1 MLVLVYNSIPETQ
14 TITFQL
20 SSPLLAACWPSV
32 LFYWSKVSCDAKG
45 SAFEL
50 DFPWLSSSFTA
61 QVFFFFFMIQDI
73 SRENVK
79 ELFLTAHTKCQ
90 GSQWISAGSPRLITP
105 LRKPG
110 LKEQGPHARG
120 MAIA

>member
-1 MLVLVYNSIPETQ
+1 MLRVVPLNLIFLGCPQVLLRRY
-14 TITFQL
+14 
-20 SSPLLAACWPSV
+20 
-32 LFYWSKVSCDAKG
+32 
-45 SAFEL
+45 
-50 DFPWLSSSFTA
+50 
-61 QVFFFFFMIQDI
+61 FFFMIQDI